1 MSFSG
6 EIKEELSQKVSTAR
20 HCQIAELAAIM
31 GMCGGVVITSG
42 DRYRVKIQTDSL
54 PVARK
59 CFTLLQKIFNIEPE
73 VSIRQHQKPQKTRI
87 YNVLVPKHED
97 ALRVL
102 QALKLIDGHMEI
114 RENLTAADNILLQ
127 RTCCKRAFI
136 RGAFLSTGSMSD
148 PKKAYHFEIVSKGF
162 QHQYWQAVLKG
173 AQEEADRLGVTM
185 NFVGPNS
192 ESDIA
197 DQVQMLN
204 SAINAKPA
212 AIGLAALSTDACNDA
227 LQQAKDAG
235 IPIVG
240 FDSGVPGAPEGSVV
254 ANAATDNYAAGELAA
269 EKTYEVLKDR
279 IAAAEGSVRIGVMGQ
294 DATSESIINRGLGFI
309 DKIAELA
316 EADGYTVTVEG
327 NDKYVQDCKVEPT
340 KEAKVILDVAVPS
353 QVTAELSATD
363 CQTLLNKEDTICIYG
378 SNQHSGEA
386 MVTGNENLQK
396 LGSGEDQVLGVTF
409 DSGTVIKE
417 AVKNGTLYG
426 AITQAP
432 VAMGAAV
439 IDLLTM
445 AANGEEVGD
454 VDTEIGRAHV

>member
-1 MSFSG
+1 MKNKMISALLATAMVASMMTVPALASEG
-6 EIKEELSQKVSTAR
+6 ETEAAATVDLSNVEAKE
-20 HCQIAELAAIM
+20 
-31 GMCGGVVITSG
+31 
-42 DRYRVKIQTDSL
+42 
-54 PVARK
+54 
-59 CFTLLQKIFNIEPE
+59 
-73 VSIRQHQKPQKTRI
+73 
-87 YNVLVPKHED
+87 
-97 ALRVL
+97 
-102 QALKLIDGHMEI
+102 
-114 RENLTAADNILLQ
+114 
-127 RTCCKRAFI
+127 
-136 RGAFLSTGSMSD
+136 
-148 PKKAYHFEIVSKGF
+148 AYHFEIVSKGF

-173 AQEEADRLGVTM
+173 AQEEAERLGVTM

-212 AIGLAALSTDACNDA
+212 AIGL
-227 LQQAKDAG
+227 AKDAG

-340 KEAKVILDVAVPS
+340 DDAKVILDVAVPS

-363 CQTLLNKEDTICIYG
+363 CQTLLNKDDTICIYG

-426 AITQAP
+426 AVTQAP

-445 AANGEEVGD
+445 AANGEEVAD
-454 VDTEIGRAHV
+454 VDTGCQWYTADNMDDAEIAQNLYD

>member
-1 MSFSG
+1 MKNKMISALLATAMVASMMTVPALASEG
-6 EIKEELSQKVSTAR
+6 ETEAAASVDLSNVEAKE
-20 HCQIAELAAIM
+20 
-31 GMCGGVVITSG
+31 
-42 DRYRVKIQTDSL
+42 
-54 PVARK
+54 
-59 CFTLLQKIFNIEPE
+59 
-73 VSIRQHQKPQKTRI
+73 
-87 YNVLVPKHED
+87 
-97 ALRVL
+97 
-102 QALKLIDGHMEI
+102 
-114 RENLTAADNILLQ
+114 
-127 RTCCKRAFI
+127 
-136 RGAFLSTGSMSD
+136 
-148 PKKAYHFEIVSKGF
+148 AYHFEIVSKGF

-173 AQEEADRLGVTM
+173 AQEEAERLGVTM

-294 DATSESIINRGLGFI
+294 DATSESIVNRGLGFI

-327 NDKYVQDCKVEPT
+327 NDKYVQDSKVEPT
-340 KEAKVILDVAVPS
+340 DDAKVILDVAVPS

-363 CQTLLNKEDTICIYG
+363 CQTLLNKDDTICIYG

-426 AITQAP
+426 AVTQAP

-445 AANGEEVGD
+445 AANGEEVAD
-454 VDTEIGRAHV
+454 VDTGCQWYTADNMDDAEIAQNLYD